1 MPQHDIDFEGA
12 NNTVGDVNN
21 DTNTDALDNKEDVTH
36 LNGNDVDDIT
46 NGSTDDNKDKSDD
59 TGDNNNDHK
68 DDNPSTGELNVGDQ
82 LEVDGITY
90 TVAKNGDLVD
100 DKGNIFKEAKDVKE
114 WLKSVEVSDDNESN
128 TLSLSSIQN
137 ELGITITDEKGNV
150 VEFEETP
157 AGVKA
162 YIDSV
167 MELRS
172 NELQTAAINRL
183 YQENPY
189 LKEFNDYAYDSII
202 SKIK

>member
-21 DTNTDALDNKEDVTH
+21 DANTDALDNKEDVTH

-59 TGDNNNDHK
+59 TGDNNNDYK
-68 DDNPSTGELNVGDQ
+68 DDNTSTGELNVGDQ

-90 TVAKNGDLVD
+90 TVSKNGDLVD
-100 DKGNIFKEAKDVKE
+100 DKGNVFREAKDVKE
-114 WLKSVEVSDDNESN
+114 WLKSVEVSDENESN

-150 VEFEETP
+150 V
-157 AGVKA
+157 
-162 YIDSV
+162 
-167 MELRS
+167 
-172 NELQTAAINRL
+172 
-183 YQENPY
+183 
-189 LKEFNDYAYDSII
+189 
-202 SKIK
+202 